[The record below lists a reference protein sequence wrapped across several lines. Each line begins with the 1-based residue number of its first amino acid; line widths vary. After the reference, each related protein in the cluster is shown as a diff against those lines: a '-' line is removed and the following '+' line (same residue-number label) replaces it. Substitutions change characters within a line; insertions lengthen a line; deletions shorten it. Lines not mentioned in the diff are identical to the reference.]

1 MKGKKSIIAAIAA
14 FCVLGSAVLYTTVSG
29 RIEESPEPALS
40 SPRPVRTEMVA
51 ELSEMSSRSFPG
63 TVRATERVDLAFSI
77 DGLLAE
83 LHATEGTL
91 VKKGDVVAQLDQRD
105 AKNAYQASRARYEVA
120 QKDFERAKIL
130 IGRNVIPQADYDD
143 IEANFNIALA
153 EMRIREK
160 ALDDTVLHAPFDG
173 IVSNRAVEN
182 FQHIKAKDHIV
193 SIKDISA
200 IDVVIQVPERLI
212 AHGGSDRFAE
222 VSVRFDAIPQ
232 AWFDATIKEFS
243 IESDPIS
250 RTYDV
255 VVSLSPPDGAT
266 IFPGMTATVKA
277 QLQADHTELADE
289 TKKMLIPL
297 AAVVGDAGSNAFVW
311 KIPKSGGH
319 PVKTSVEIGEVRRGG
334 IEILSGLQT
343 GDLVAVAGVHSLRT
357 DLLVRPAH
365 PNREGLDQ

>member
-1 MKGKKSIIAAIAA
+1 MKGKKSIIAGITA

-29 RIEESPEPALS
+29 RIEEAPEPGKS

-51 ELSEMSSRSFPG
+51 ELSELSSRSFPG

-77 DGLLAE
+77 DGLLSE
-83 LHATEGTL
+83 LHAIEGNL
-91 VKKGDVVAQLDQRD
+91 VRKGDVVAQLDQRD
-105 AKNAYQASRARYEVA
+105 AKNAYQASQARYEVA
-120 QKDFERAKIL
+120 QKDFQRAKML
-130 IGRNVIPQADYDD
+130 IGRKVIPQADYDD
-143 IEANFNIALA
+143 IEANYNIALA

-160 ALDDTVLHAPFDG
+160 ALDDTVLTAPFDG
-173 IVSNRAVEN
+173 IVSKRSVEN
-182 FQHIKAKDHIV
+182 FQHIKAKDQIV

-222 VSVRFDAIPQ
+222 VRVRFDAIPQ
-232 AWFDATIKEFS
+232 VWFDATIKEFS
-243 IESDPIS
+243 IETDPIT

-277 QLQADHTELADE
+277 QFEAGPPELANE
-289 TKKMLIPL
+289 TQKMLIPL
-297 AAVVGDAGSNAFVW
+297 AAVVSDAASNAFVW
-311 KIPKSGGH
+311 KIPETGGH

-334 IEILSGLQT
+334 IEVLSGLKT
-343 GDLVAVAGVHSLRT
+343 GDLVAVAGVHSLRS
-357 DLLVRPAH
+357 DMLVRPAH
-365 PNREGLDQ
+365 PDREGLDQ